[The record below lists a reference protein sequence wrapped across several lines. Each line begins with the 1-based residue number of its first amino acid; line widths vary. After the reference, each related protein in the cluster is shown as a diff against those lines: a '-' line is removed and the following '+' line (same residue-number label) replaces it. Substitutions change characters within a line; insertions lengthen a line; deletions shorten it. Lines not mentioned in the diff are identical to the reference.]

1 MLILFRWILRNPSPN
16 RMLNRN
22 SLFLHYKSVY
32 QLILSL
38 MEQMSYAEN
47 KLIENA
53 KLNYIL
59 YLVSLAFGIT
69 AIIAVIIAYINKDD
83 QMPEWLKSHYNFQ
96 INTFWK
102 GMIMLIVG
110 VLTAIIIVG
119 IPILIFWTVWVIIRC
134 IKGMKLLD
142 AQQAHPNPEGWWF
155 D

>member
-1 MLILFRWILRNPSPN
+1 
-16 RMLNRN
+16 
-22 SLFLHYKSVY
+22 
-32 QLILSL
+32 
-38 MEQMSYAEN
+38 MEQTSYAEN

-59 YLVSLAFGIT
+59 YLISLAFGIT
-69 AIIAVIIAYINKDD
+69 AIVAVIIAYINKDD
-83 QMPEWLKSHYNFQ
+83 QMPDWLKSHYDFQ

>member
-1 MLILFRWILRNPSPN
+1 MDEL
-16 RMLNRN
+16 
-22 SLFLHYKSVY
+22 
-32 QLILSL
+32 
-38 MEQMSYAEN
+38 SYAEN

-69 AIIAVIIAYINKDD
+69 AIVAVIIAYINKDD
-83 QMPEWLKSHYNFQ
+83 QMPDWLKSHYDYQ

-102 GMIMLIVG
+102 GMVMLVVG
-110 VLTAIIIVG
+110 VLTIIILIG
-119 IPILIFWTVWVIIRC
+119 IPILIFWTIWVIVRS

-142 AQQAHPNPEGWWF
+142 LQQPHPNPEGWLF

>member
-1 MLILFRWILRNPSPN
+1 
-16 RMLNRN
+16 
-22 SLFLHYKSVY
+22 
-32 QLILSL
+32 

>member
-1 MLILFRWILRNPSPN
+1 
-16 RMLNRN
+16 
-22 SLFLHYKSVY
+22 
-32 QLILSL
+32 
-38 MEQMSYAEN
+38 MEQTSYANN

-59 YLVSLAFGIT
+59 YLISLAFGIT
-69 AIIAVIIAYINKDD
+69 AIVAVIIAYINKDD
-83 QMPEWLKSHYNFQ
+83 QMPDWLKSHYDFQ

>member
-1 MLILFRWILRNPSPN
+1 
-16 RMLNRN
+16 
-22 SLFLHYKSVY
+22 
-32 QLILSL
+32 
-38 MEQMSYAEN
+38 MEELSYAEN

-59 YLVSLAFGIT
+59 YLIGLAFGIT

-83 QMPEWLKSHYNFQ
+83 PMPDWLRSHYNYQ

-110 VLTAIIIVG
+110 VLTAVIIVG
-119 IPILIFWTVWVIIRC
+119 IFILIFWTIWVIIRC

-142 AQQAHPNPEGWWF
+142 AQQAQANPEGWLF